1 MGENG
6 LKAVDVI
13 LVESEESCKVQAKK
27 VSDKIR
33 EMSGSHKK
41 WAAKFIFCEL
51 ANFAVAISQFYF
63 TNSFLSGEFLEYGT
77 SMLQWELSAESD
89 RVGCHPMSRVS
100 TDSECPFVLYT
111 TLHMHILMQSILLL
125 EFFCFRSSP

>member
-13 LVESEESCKVQAKK
+13 LVESEESCKVEAKK
-27 VSDKIR
+27 VSDKIKDMR
-33 EMSGSHKK
+33 GSHKK

-51 ANFAVAISQFYF
+51 ANFVVAISQFYF
-63 TNSFLSGEFLEYGT
+63 TDSFLSGEFLEYGT
-77 SMLQWELSAESD
+77 SMLQWELSVESD

-100 TDSECPFVLYT
+100 TDSECPFVLYYST
-111 TLHMHILMQSILLL
+111 HAYFDAIHTPAASNLT
-125 EFFCFRSSP
+125 